1 MPDTVTMRISSG
13 EWMPSFFGQ
22 MRLDPD
28 GGDFSRVGLGVMAF
42 LADHRAERPIGR
54 VTRMYTS
61 QGEVLATSTLTTAPN
76 AQGVLAE
83 LHDGI
88 RSGVSPGFLIKRT
101 RVLEPDDP
109 EYNARFLIQEVVTE
123 WEAFEAS
130 STTTPR
136 DKRAMVL
143 SGLRPNGA
151 ASLAP
156 TGRKAA
162 LGPATGPVTPETR
175 RRIAAA
181 IDAAVA
187 PIRETLAEM
196 EGEADMERQRAREF
210 TGAPAVHTAKNG
222 PEGPRETQLSRV
234 IRGFLNGAPVREE
247 KGVKIETS
255 GYRSGTAQVPTLE
268 CAAVI
273 TTSAPGTVGVNV
285 APAIAAQTPGLGS
298 VERIFQLPR
307 LIFDVPNGAP
317 VSYGVETTAPTAHL
331 VGEGSTA
338 AEGNPVYDTTG
349 SGVLKPIEVQTKAE
363 ISLQLAIQGG
373 AQFETEL
380 ERSIRRVTREKII
393 SEFLTGDGVAPRPTG
408 LVNTTGLQVA
418 TYAALAKGSPT
429 SIRATESLVLDSDVD
444 PQRPTWLLSKDMWTT
459 ARDTIREPGNGTYV
473 LERGFLLADTRAIRS
488 GLLAVGTGVF
498 GAWEDSTL
506 VLYSDSLLVVNGIS
520 KPGTLILT
528 LISYFQFR
536 FDRVGSF
543 GLLRAA

>member
-1 MPDTVTMRISSG
+1 MPDEITMRVSSG
-13 EWMPSFFGQ
+13 GWMPSFFGQ
-22 MRLDPD
+22 MRLDAD
-28 GGDFSRVGLGVMAF
+28 GGDFSRVGLGVMAY
-42 LADHRAERPIGR
+42 LADHNANRPIGR
-54 VTRMYTS
+54 MTKMYTS
-61 QGEVLATSTLTTAPN
+61 QGEVLATATLTTAPS
-76 AQGVLAE
+76 AKPILDE
-83 LHDGI
+83 LHDGVRNGI
-88 RSGVSPGFLIKRT
+88 SPGFLIKRT

-109 EYNARFLIQEVVTE
+109 EYDARFLIQEVVLE

-136 DKRAMVL
+136 DRRATVL
-143 SGLRPNGA
+143 SGLRPNGTA
-151 ASLAP
+151 ALAP

-162 LGPATGPVTPETR
+162 LAPATGPVTPETR
-175 RRIAAA
+175 RRIDLA

-187 PIRETLAEM
+187 PMRETLAEM
-196 EGEADMERQRAREF
+196 QEGADMERQRAREF
-210 TGAPAVHTAKNG
+210 NGAPAVHTAKNG

-234 IRGFLNGAPVREE
+234 IRGFLNGTPVREE
-247 KGVKIETS
+247 AGVKIETA

-307 LIFDVPNGAP
+307 LLSDVPNGAP
-317 VSYGVETTAPTAHL
+317 VMYNEETTAPVARL

-338 AEGNPVYDTTG
+338 AEGNPVYGAG
-349 SGVLKPIEVQTKAE
+349 SSVLRPIEVQTKAE
-363 ISLQLAIQGG
+363 ITLQLAIMGG

-418 TYAALAKGSPT
+418 TYAALEKGSPT
-429 SIRATESLVLDSDVD
+429 SIRDTEDLVLNSNVD
-444 PQRPTWLLSKDMWTT
+444 PQRPTWLLAKDMWTT

-488 GLLAVGTGVF
+488 GQLAVGTGIY